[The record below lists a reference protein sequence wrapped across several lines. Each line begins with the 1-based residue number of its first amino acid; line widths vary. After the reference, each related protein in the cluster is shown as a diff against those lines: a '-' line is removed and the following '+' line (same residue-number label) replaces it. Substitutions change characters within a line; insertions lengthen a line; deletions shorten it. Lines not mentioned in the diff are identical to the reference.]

1 MSTDKR
7 HGSIATQQESAAL
20 TTSYG
25 TESAGWTTKGID
37 VSAVDWIGIRATYVH
52 NAAVSTLSLKPMAA
66 DDQAA
71 SLDDYAPMAETSSLT
86 DLELTRSVSG
96 NDVFTFA
103 LDVRAVSML
112 RIAAKADDATGPP
125 TLALEWIGERAT
137 IPAPSAASPSVV

>member
-7 HGSIATQQESAAL
+7 HGAIATKQVSAAL

-37 VSAVDWIGIRATYVH
+37 VSAVDWIGIRATYADH
-52 NAAVSTLSLKPMAA
+52 DSAASLSIKPLAA

-71 SLDDYAPMAETSSLT
+71 DLDAYLPMAETSSLT
-86 DLELTRSVSG
+86 DLELVRTVSA
-96 NDVFTFA
+96 DDAFVFA

-112 RIAAKADDATGPP
+112 RLAAKVDNATGSP

-137 IPAPSAASPSVV
+137 IPTPSAASPAVV